1 MIWQPEF
8 TDKTLS
14 RKPGAVQIETVMII
28 ILGVLLLLSLFFN
41 IWFWDH
47 YMRVIPLSADKSSM
61 FAIASSCENPR
72 WVQEVESRGG
82 MTRKEWAD
90 FVDRNFNPP
99 K

>member
-1 MIWQPEF
+1 
-8 TDKTLS
+8 
-14 RKPGAVQIETVMII
+14 MII

-47 YMRVIPLSADKSSM
+47 YMRVSPLSADKSSM

>member
-1 MIWQPEF
+1 
-8 TDKTLS
+8 
-14 RKPGAVQIETVMII
+14 
-28 ILGVLLLLSLFFN
+28 
-41 IWFWDH
+41 
-47 YMRVIPLSADKSSM
+47 M

-99 K
+99 KQSKFRLALLQELWCRSLLGVCQLPGSIRWHIT

>member
-1 MIWQPEF
+1 
-8 TDKTLS
+8 
-14 RKPGAVQIETVMII
+14 
-28 ILGVLLLLSLFFN
+28 
-41 IWFWDH
+41 
-47 YMRVIPLSADKSSM
+47 MRVIPLSADKSSM

>member
-1 MIWQPEF
+1 MN
-8 TDKTLS
+8 
-14 RKPGAVQIETVMII
+14 TV
-28 ILGVLLLLSLFFN
+28 
-41 IWFWDH
+41 
-47 YMRVIPLSADKSSM
+47 SADKSSM